1 MKSQWQESSRK
12 SRKME
17 ERFSSAVL
25 TLECVDCGNRM
36 KRTMHQIRISPE
48 LMCLTC
54 DSVLGVSS
62 EQLRMVVAMLERR
75 LA

>member
-1 MKSQWQESSRK
+1 
-12 SRKME
+12 
-17 ERFSSAVL
+17 
-25 TLECVDCGNRM
+25 M